1 MAPLVSFCV
10 KCFNQRRFIG
20 AALEGAFAQ
29 TYRPLE
35 VVVSDDCSDDG
46 SWEVVEKAVQEYRR
60 GGGDLKVVLNRNERN
75 LGNLGNWLRI
85 CELAHGELLVKADGD
100 DVSLP
105 ERTSRIVEAWASDGF
120 RTMCVSHSA
129 FLVSPSGMPLGTLS
143 GRVSAAAP
151 VGAAMA
157 FSRKTFT
164 EFGRPSELT
173 TMDDELFSRRALLLG
188 GETVIA
194 DRLVKY
200 RTGTGVSSSQW
211 DVRSV
216 VLRSYGCLAK
226 TLDMSLNDLEHVRGR
241 LGPVEY
247 GRWQERF
254 SREIADARDKV
265 ELASSASFSRRL
277 AAARRL
283 DGIRAFS
290 VWGWFRLA
298 FVLPRFLGAPML
310 LAYALARNAARVA
323 KGLRWRGNM

>member
-35 VVVSDDCSDDG
+35 LVVSDDGSDDG
-46 SWEVVEKAVQEYRR
+46 SWEVIEAAVRDYRR
-60 GGGDLKVVLNRNERN
+60 GGGDLTVIVNRNEKN
-75 LGNLGNWLRI
+75 LGNLGNWLKI

-105 ERTSRIVEAWASDGF
+105 ERTSRIVEAWSRDGF
-120 RTMCVSHSA
+120 KSMCVSHSA
-129 FLVSPSGMPLGTLS
+129 FLISPSGLPLGSLPR
-143 GRVSAAAP
+143 RVSAAAP

-164 EFGRPSELT
+164 EFGPPSDLT
-173 TMDDELFSRRALLLG
+173 LVDDELFARRALFLG
-188 GETVIA
+188 GETVFA

-211 DVRSV
+211 DMRSV
-216 VLRSYGCLAK
+216 VRRNYGGLAK
-226 TLDMSLNDLEHVRGR
+226 SLEMSLADLDHVEQR
-241 LGPVEY
+241 LGPAEC
-247 GRWQERF
+247 GRWRKRL
-254 SREIADARDKV
+254 SRELADARDKV
-265 ELASSASFSRRL
+265 ELASSPSFSRRL

-283 DGIRAFS
+283 VGIRAFS

-298 FVLPRFLGAPML
+298 FVLPRFLGTPML
-310 LAYALARNAARVA
+310 LAYALARNVARVA
-323 KGLRWRGNM
+323 KGVVSR